1 MGGRFQTYSIAF
13 KFGNFLQTLAWLH
26 ASPLVPANRQHVLLE
41 HHLEHSNGLLTL
53 FEAVT
58 EAVKLDHI
66 SHRPCL
72 TLNECFGVG
81 YEVLGRRWFLLCVF
95 IKADTCSNL
104 FRSLFQHVTFVC
116 HACFDARLELHALYK
131 TFLESHAC
139 LLELD

>member
-1 MGGRFQTYSIAF
+1 MTGRFQANSIAF
-13 KFGNFLQTLAWLH
+13 KFGNFLQALAWLH

-58 EAVKLDHI
+58 EAVKLDDI

-81 YEVLGRRWFLLCVF
+81 YEVLSRRRLLLCVF
-95 IKADTCSNL
+95 IKADTCSNR

-116 HACFDARLELHALYK
+116 HACFDARFELHAI
-131 TFLESHAC
+131 
-139 LLELD
+139 D